1 MMNDGREMTDGLK
14 VERRGAILLLTIDRP
29 DRRNA
34 LDAAT
39 SRAIDHWIGT
49 AEDDPSIG
57 ATILTGSGDRA
68 FCSGMDMKEAA
79 AIGAGHGLIPGRGF
93 AGITERSRKKP
104 LIAAVNGYAVAGGLE
119 ISLACDI
126 VFAADHAMFGL
137 SEVKRGLF
145 AFAGGIQRLAR
156 QVPRSVGMSMILT
169 GEPISAQRLCALGVV
184 SEVMPLD
191 ALLPR
196 TVAMTEAML
205 ENSWDAIRNA
215 KLLYD
220 LAADMPIDQAL
231 RAGNAFGMATLRSD
245 SSREGVAAFAEQRAA
260 DFTRTDEIA
269 GRP

>member
-1 MMNDGREMTDGLK
+1 MTNSDGEDMRGLK
-14 VERRGAILLLTIDRP
+14 VERRGAILLLTINRP
-29 DRRNA
+29 ERRNA

-39 SRAIDHWIGT
+39 SRAIDHWIGV
-49 AEDDPSIG
+49 AEEDSAIG
-57 ATILTGSGDRA
+57 ATILTGAGDRA
-68 FCSGMDMKEAA
+68 FCAGMDMKEAA
-79 AIGAGHGLIPGRGF
+79 GIGAGHGLIPGRGF

-104 LIAAVNGYAVAGGLE
+104 LIAAVNGFAVAGGLE

-126 VFAADHAMFGL
+126 VFAAEHAMFGL

-169 GEPISAQRLCALGVV
+169 GEPVTAQRMYELGVV

-196 TVAMTEAML
+196 TIAMTEAML

-220 LAADMPIDQAL
+220 LVADMPIDQAL
-231 RAGNAFGMATLRSD
+231 RAGNAFGMATLQSG
-245 SSREGVAAFAEQRAA
+245 SSREGVQAFAERRAA
-260 DFTRTDEIA
+260 DFTGTDAA
-269 GRP
+269 GMRA